1 MHVSRQPLAEIV
13 VCQQLLYNGSITNQ
27 YQQCAVKCNKY
38 IQLIL
43 LYMFENA
50 IFNINKKNNK
60 IYIIN
65 IFKLTVIIKAMPCLS
80 AVVRF
85 SVNVDSTV
93 VVR

>member
-1 MHVSRQPLAEIV
+1 
-13 VCQQLLYNGSITNQ
+13 
-27 YQQCAVKCNKY
+27 
-38 IQLIL
+38 
-43 LYMFENA
+43 MFENA

-85 SVNVDSTV
+85 SVNVHSTV